1 MAKRI
6 FEIELRGTARIELD
20 DAVIDRVDDDF
31 RSSLYNLHG
40 AQEIAEHVG
49 YNLIVNGGRLSI
61 MDGWADMDNDNAR
74 VLGVVDWTTE
84 ASEVS
89 TND

>member
-20 DAVIDRVDDDF
+20 DAVIERVDADF
-31 RSSLYNLHG
+31 RSSLYDLHG
-40 AQEIAEHVG
+40 AQEIAERIG
-49 YNLIVNGGRLSI
+49 YNLIVNGARLSI

-74 VLGVVDWTTE
+74 ILGVVDWTTE
-84 ASEVS
+84 ANEA
-89 TND
+89 TK